1 MLIGTAHGEKIENIM
16 KNPTLADLVG
26 GIEAV
31 TLGDAEAKARN
42 SQKSV
47 LERKAP
53 PTFPFLIEMRDR
65 HHWVAHRT
73 EKSVDMLLGGK
84 MPQVEVRKRDDK
96 FNVIIERGKAYSVD
110 NCI

>member
-1 MLIGTAHGEKIENIM
+1 MFLNCK
-16 KNPTLADLVG
+16 VG

-31 TLGDAEAKARN
+31 TLGDVEARARK

-65 HHWVAHRT
+65 HHWVAHRVCIFLT
-73 EKSVDMLLGGK
+73 TNLRINIRKPIHML
-84 MPQVEVRKRDDK
+84 
-96 FNVIIERGKAYSVD
+96 
-110 NCI
+110 